1 MSQVIPF
8 PNERSPSRCGTD
20 GVPETFGPPRDFG
33 WLLYSIIEIEIAQA
47 SLANAI
53 SRLPPD
59 PPNTVQAVSEK
70 VMMPASSRAMPGRS
84 ARLRAAWV
92 WEWFLCF
99 FIYAFLFIY
108 FKFLYLKIFISV
120 Y

>member
-59 PPNTVQAVSEK
+59 SLRSRLQVDHADLKRQMKLVRLAIEDLMRTRATA
-70 VMMPASSRAMPGRS
+70 PAEQLSP
-84 ARLRAAWV
+84 
-92 WEWFLCF
+92 
-99 FIYAFLFIY
+99 
-108 FKFLYLKIFISV
+108 
-120 Y
+120 